1 MIMLSCVF
9 SDTIFLSSFLAVT
22 LICMTT
28 ALWGTILLIS
38 KQPLLSE
45 SLSHASYPGLLV
57 GALMAQ
63 YVFSLQ
69 ASIFWIVLFGCAASV
84 FGYGIIVFLGK
95 VCKLHK
101 DSALCFVLVVFF
113 AIGVILA
120 SYVKES
126 SPTLY
131 NRINAY
137 LYGQAATLGFLEAT
151 LAAIVFCASLFA
163 LWWWYRQIVVTTFDK
178 DFAVTCG
185 LKTVLYEALSLIFI
199 SLVIV
204 SGVRSVGIV
213 LISAMFVAPSL
224 GARQLSDRL
233 STILILSAF
242 FGGISGAL
250 GSYISVAFTC
260 RAIIGQQAVPVTLP
274 TGPLVVICA
283 GLLAGL
289 CLLFSPKSGWVIRFV
304 RRKHFSFSKD
314 QEHLLKV
321 FWHIS
326 HNRLENISVRDFV
339 CSYKYQEYFGPKPF
353 PRWRVQ
359 ILEWRGYVKK
369 EQDYYRLT
377 KKGRSE
383 ALRLVRAHRL
393 WESYLVNSLDFSKES
408 VHELAEEIEHVLTE
422 ELDHTLTEILNDPC
436 YDPHRQIIPNKK
448 KEV

>member
-1 MIMLSCVF
+1 MLNCVF

-45 SLSHASYPGLLV
+45 SLSHASYPGLLF

-63 YVFSLQ
+63 YVFPSQ
-69 ASIFWIVLFGCAASV
+69 ASVFWIILFGCIASI

-101 DSALCFVLVVFF
+101 DAALCFVLVVFF
-113 AIGVILA
+113 ALGVILA

-137 LYGQAATLGFLEAT
+137 LYGQAATLGFLEAA
-151 LAAIVFCASLFA
+151 LAAVVFCVSLLA

-185 LKTVLYEALSLIFI
+185 LKTILYEAMSLTFV

-233 STILILSAF
+233 STILILSAC

-250 GSYISVAFTC
+250 GSYISVVFTC
-260 RAIIGQQAVPVTLP
+260 RAVIGQQAVFVTLP
-274 TGPLVVICA
+274 TGPLVVVCA
-283 GLLAGL
+283 GLLACI
-289 CLLFSPKSGWVIRFV
+289 CLLFSPKSGWVIRIF
-304 RRKHFSFSKD
+304 RRKHFSFLKH

-326 HNRLENISVRDFV
+326 NNYLENISVRDFV
-339 CSYKYQEYFGPKPF
+339 CSHKYQEYFSPRPF
-353 PRWRVQ
+353 PRWRVW
-359 ILEWRGYVKK
+359 ILEWQGYVKK
-369 EQDYYRLT
+369 EKDRYRLT
-377 KKGRSE
+377 EKGRGE

-393 WESYLVNSLDFSKES
+393 WESYLVNSLDFNKEN
-408 VHELAEEIEHVLTE
+408 VHELAEEMEHVLTE
-422 ELDHTLTEILNDPC
+422 ELDNTLTKMLNDPC
-436 YDPHRQIIPNKK
+436 YDPHEQIIPNKK
-448 KEV
+448 KGV